1 MSRMYVPTVRELED
15 KLKLV
20 EIEVEGQYIAMID
33 EKRRTSRIYKTKLLV
48 PEGFTKSE
56 IKRLVPKQL
65 QKEKDDF
72 MSLRTFQQVGDKAT
86 KTEKTMKRKE
96 LYSSV
101 ELARFE
107 KLRADEERMEA
118 LRRGGGS
125 VVRGGVQDDTEYD
138 PNTGL
143 PPVING

>member
-1 MSRMYVPTVRELED
+1 MSRMYVPTKKELED
-15 KLKLV
+15 KLRLV

-65 QKEKDDF
+65 QKEKEDF
-72 MSLRTFQQVGDKAT
+72 MSLRTFNQVGDKAT
-86 KTEKTMKRKE
+86 KTDKTMKRKD

-107 KLRADEERMEA
+107 KLRADEERMEE
-118 LRRGGGS
+118 LQRGGGS
-125 VVRGGVQDDTEYD
+125 VISGGVRDDTEYD